1 MVLRYAQFVVISF
14 ESFQSGFTEVY
25 RERGIKKKKRGRER
39 EKKGKEKYDM

>member
-25 RERGIKKKKRGRER
+25 RERGIKKRREVER
-39 EKKGKEKYDM
+39 EKKGRERYDM